1 MEQGKT
7 SPRVLVV
14 DDDPHL
20 LNLLDLRLAEQGFD
34 VMLASSA
41 QEALTKVEGKR
52 PDIVIADIMMPGMD
66 GYELCERVRA
76 NEKLQN
82 IPFIFLSALADTQDK
97 VRGLKLGADD
107 YLTKPFEFHELLARI
122 EILLDRYSRY
132 QETFEQATEIATAGN
147 IEDLGV
153 IDLLQMLS
161 FGQKTGEVHL
171 KSDEE
176 EGFLYLM
183 SGKLIAATCRSKQ
196 GRAAL
201 PTLLSWSK
209 GRFRVKLTDSLSLTP
224 TIETQTDEAIFAALR
239 ELDETERIKQ
249 ELGQRSI
256 PVFTAKPR
264 PEARVEE
271 VLLQLVDG
279 NRSIKEVLAASPLSI
294 FETVE
299 AIKKMVGKGQIELRP
314 GEKAAPKGMAPP
326 EPEAKEPPD
335 EEAWEPKLPIEVEGA
350 EATKETVPLEK
361 AKPPKEVAAPA
372 GPQVEVKEKLPPQ
385 EFNLIVI
392 GTNRDSRNTF
402 IHTVSGEEEPMKPE
416 ETVLNF
422 GRIMMG
428 PHQLNLYGLPGAKRF
443 APLWQTFIQRVHGMI
458 VLANASIEEEV
469 DNLRF
474 ALSLLGPHI
483 PGPKIVINTDPTH
496 PEIELG
502 PESHGAKAVTCLS
515 SDRIKAAGIVKNLIA
530 ELTR

>member
-1 MEQGKT
+1 MTEQGKT
-7 SPRVLVV
+7 SHRILVV

-20 LNLLDLRLAEQGFD
+20 LNLLDMRLADQGFD

-41 QEALTKVEGKR
+41 QEALTKVEGR
-52 PDIVIADIMMPGMD
+52 MPDIVIADIMMPGMD

-76 NEKLQN
+76 NEKLQH
-82 IPFIFLSALADTQDK
+82 IPFVFLSALANTQDK

-132 QETFEQATEIATAGN
+132 QETFEQDPEIATTGN

-183 SGKLIAATCRSKQ
+183 SGKLVAATCRSKQ

-249 ELGQRSI
+249 ELGPRSI
-256 PVFTAKPR
+256 PVFAAKPR

-271 VLLQLVDG
+271 VLLRLVDG
-279 NRSIKEVLAASPLSI
+279 NRSIKEVLAASPLSS

-314 GEKAAPKGMAPP
+314 AEKPAPKIATKP
-326 EPEAKEPPD
+326 EKTSALEPGTTLSG
-335 EEAWEPKLPIEVEGA
+335 AARVWEPQMPGEEKEVEKI
-350 EATKETVPLEK
+350 EEMQETAVPGEI
-361 AKPPKEVAAPA
+361 
-372 GPQVEVKEKLPPQ
+372 GPQV
-385 EFNLIVI
+385 FNLIVI

-402 IHTVSGEEEPMKPE
+402 IHTVSGEEETEGKG

-422 GRIMMG
+422 GRIKIG
-428 PHQLNLYGLPGAKRF
+428 HYQLNLYGLPGAKRF

-502 PESHGAKAVTCLS
+502 PESHGAKAVACLS
-515 SDRIKAAGIVKNLIA
+515 SDRIEAAGIVKNLIA

>member
-41 QEALTKVEGKR
+41 REALTQVEGRR

-76 NEKLQN
+76 NEKLQH
-82 IPFIFLSALADTQDK
+82 IPFIFLSALADTQNK

-122 EILLDRYSRY
+122 EILLDRYSHY
-132 QETFEQATEIATAGN
+132 QETFEQAPEIATTGN

-176 EGFLYLM
+176 EGVLYLM
-183 SGKLIAATCRSKQ
+183 SGKLVAATYRSKQ

-209 GRFRVKLTDSLSLTP
+209 GRFRVKLTDSLSLSP

-249 ELGQRSI
+249 ELGPRSI
-256 PVFTAKPR
+256 PVLTAKPR
-264 PEARVEE
+264 PEARVEK
-271 VLLQLVDG
+271 VLLRLLDG
-279 NRSIKEVLAASPLSI
+279 NRSIKEVLAASPLSS

-299 AIKKMVGKGQIELRP
+299 AIKKMVGKGQIELRSAEKP
-314 GEKAAPKGMAPP
+314 APKIATKPEKAPALEPGITLPGAASAQEPQMAG
-326 EPEAKEPPD
+326 
-335 EEAWEPKLPIEVEGA
+335 EEKEVEKI
-350 EATKETVPLEK
+350 EEIKET
-361 AKPPKEVAAPA
+361 APW
-372 GPQVEVKEKLPPQ
+372 QI
-385 EFNLIVI
+385 FNLIVI

-402 IHTVSGEEEPMKPE
+402 IHTVSGEEEPTKPE

-422 GRIMMG
+422 GRIKIG
-428 PHQLNLYGLPGAKRF
+428 PYQLNLYGLPGAKRF

-502 PESHGAKAVTCLS
+502 PESHGAKAVACLS
-515 SDRIKAAGIVKNLIA
+515 SDRIKAAGIVRNLIA

>member
-1 MEQGKT
+1 MNQEKST
-7 SPRVLVV
+7 RRVLVV
-14 DDDPHL
+14 DDDPYL

-41 QEALTKVEGKR
+41 HEALTKVEDTK

-66 GYELCERVRA
+66 GYELCACVRA
-76 NEKLQN
+76 NEKLKN

-97 VRGLKLGADD
+97 VKGLRLGADD

-132 QETFEQATEIATAGN
+132 QETFEQATEIATTGN

-161 FGQKTGEVHL
+161 FGQKTGQVHL
-171 KSDEE
+171 ESGEE
-176 EGFLYLM
+176 EGFLYLR
-183 SGKLIAATCRSKQ
+183 SGKLIAATYRNKQ

-201 PTLLSWSK
+201 PTLLSWSQ
-209 GRFRVKLTDSLSLTP
+209 GRFKVKLTDSLSLTP
-224 TIETQTDEAIFAALR
+224 TIESQTDEAIFAALR

-249 ELGQRSI
+249 ELDARSI
-256 PVFTAKPR
+256 PVFSAKPK
-264 PEARVEE
+264 PEAEVQE

-279 NRSIKEVLAASPLSI
+279 SHSIKEVLAASPLSNLKTI
-294 FETVE
+294 EE
-299 AIKKMVGKGQIELRP
+299 IKKMVEKGQIELRP
-314 GEKAAPKGMAPP
+314 GEKAAPKGMAPS
-326 EPEAKEPPD
+326 EPEAKEPPG

-350 EATKETVPLEK
+350 EATRETVPLEK
-361 AKPPKEVAAPA
+361 TKPPKEGAAPA

-392 GTNRDSRNTF
+392 GTDRDSRNTF
-402 IHTVSGEEEPMKPE
+402 IHTLSGEEETEGKG

-422 GRIMMG
+422 GRVMMG
-428 PHQLNLYGLPGAKRF
+428 PHQLNIYGLPGAKRF

-458 VLANASIEEEV
+458 LLANASIEEEV

-474 ALSLLGPHI
+474 ALLLLGPRI
-483 PGPKIVINTDPTH
+483 QGPKIVINTDPTH

-502 PESHGAKAVTCLS
+502 PETYGANTLVCLS
-515 SDRIKAAGIVKNLIA
+515 SDRIKAAWVVSELIA
-530 ELTR
+530 ELIR

>member
-1 MEQGKT
+1 MMKQGSP

-34 VMLASSA
+34 VTLASSA
-41 QEALTKVEGKR
+41 REALTKVEGRK

-97 VRGLKLGADD
+97 VKGLRLGADD

-132 QETFEQATEIATAGN
+132 QETFEQAPGIATTGK

-171 KSDEE
+171 ESGEE
-176 EGFLYLM
+176 EGVLYLV
-183 SGKLIAATCRSKQ
+183 SGKLVAATCRSKQ

-201 PTLLSWSK
+201 PTLLSWTQ
-209 GRFRVKLTDSLSLTP
+209 GRFRVKLAENLSVTP
-224 TIETQTDEAIFAALR
+224 TIENHTDEAIFAALR

-249 ELGQRSI
+249 ELGPRSI
-256 PVFTAKPR
+256 PMFTAKPR

-279 NRSIKEVLAASPLSI
+279 NRSIEEILEASPLSI

-299 AIKKMVGKGQIELRP
+299 AIKRMVGKGQIELRP
-314 GEKAAPKGMAPP
+314 AEKPAPKLASKPEETLALEPGTTLPGAARVQEPQMAGG
-326 EPEAKEPPD
+326 
-335 EEAWEPKLPIEVEGA
+335 EEEIKRIGEIRET
-350 EATKETVPLEK
+350 ATW
-361 AKPPKEVAAPA
+361 
-372 GPQVEVKEKLPPQ
+372 QV
-385 EFNLIVI
+385 FNLIVI
-392 GTNRDSRNTF
+392 GTNRDSRNVF
-402 IHTVSGEEEPMKPE
+402 IHTVSGEEEPRKPE
-416 ETVLNF
+416 KTVLNF
-422 GRIMMG
+422 GRIKIG
-428 PHQLNLYGLPGAKRF
+428 PYQLNLYGLPGAKRF

-458 VLANASIEEEV
+458 VLANASVEEEV

-502 PESHGAKAVTCLS
+502 AESHGAKTVACLA
-515 SDRIKAAGIVKNLIA
+515 SDRIKAAGIVRDLIA